1 MKKLL
6 ALILC
11 GLLLLSFPAFA
22 EGVAKDGAYN
32 VVGRGF
38 YGDLNVTVTIADGK
52 ISDITVADC
61 PETHELGGKAIEIMT
76 AAMVE
81 NNTSG
86 VDSVTGA
93 TVTSAFFRMAV
104 NEALKQAEAPDSM
117 KAQVET
123 LEKTEETLSC
133 DVLVMGSG
141 TAGLSAAIAAAEA
154 GANVIVIEKQDI
166 PGGSAVT
173 SAGIVY
179 APVDENDKVAMVQY
193 YMDRAEG
200 NANEALLQFYADNAL
215 DTISWLE
222 SLGVQWLMTV
232 PAGTA
237 PEPRARF
244 SMTAEGVGM
253 TGAALVNP
261 MLAKID
267 ELGVQLLC
275 GVRGTELLVD
285 ENGAITGAKAES
297 KAAEYTINARSVILA
312 TGGFDASKEM
322 KAEYSPV
329 AENDFPLSSKG
340 NVGDGIRMGMAIG
353 AATEFKG
360 GVIGF
365 DFVDGLL
372 PASGMNAVAMYC
384 SSYVQPDGTFVSK
397 VIDYPITYTAI
408 KELSVPNF
416 YGLYD
421 AKGAETAE
429 AAVAVG
435 FGWKGETVEELAEA
449 TGMDAVKL
457 ADAIEQDPDLTEA
470 PYYAVMVKP
479 TTIGSMGGL
488 VIDTDAQVL
497 REDGSAI
504 PGLYATGEVANGG
517 FYYVEY
523 PASGSSLSL
532 GMTFGLEA
540 GRNAAAYTASSA
552 EDHLLLPLYGESNVA
567 YAYDGV
573 NAPTKVTEVQFLGEP
588 LAMPMVE
595 EYDPYIS
602 AYTVENPIYTVIFFP
617 GSGYFHM
624 NSYALEGTDIAKKMN
639 ERGISCF
646 VCGYRVSPN
655 DYRGI
660 LADGQRAVRWVRYH
674 ADEYGVDPEKIAVFG
689 FSAGGHM
696 ALMTCEY
703 PEYAV
708 EDPNYVKDVID
719 EMSAMPNACLL
730 GYPVVTMEEGVTFEP
745 GAQVFFNGEATKQ
758 ARAKYSAEDHVP
770 ENMPPVFM
778 WLCADDNLVPN
789 ANSLRL
795 AAQLDKMNIPYEL
808 HVFRE
813 GTHGIGLA
821 EGLDCAA
828 WFDLSVSFINRVA
841 KG

>member
-11 GLLLLSFPAFA
+11 ATLLLSGMALA
-22 EGVAKDGAYN
+22 EGGATDGEYT
-32 VVGRGF
+32 VTGPGF
-38 YGDLNVTVTIADGK
+38 YGDLNVTVLIEEGA
-52 ISDITVADC
+52 ISDIYVTDC
-61 PETHELGGKAIEIMT
+61 PETPELGGRAIDMMIQDMID
-76 AAMVE
+76 

-86 VDSVTGA
+86 VDGVSGA

-104 NEALKQAEAPDSM
+104 NSALKEANAPESMTAKVEAP
-117 KAQVET
+117 
-123 LEKTEETLSC
+123 EKTDETLSC

-154 GANVIVIEKQDI
+154 GASVLVIEKQDI

-179 APVDENDKVAMVQY
+179 APVDEDDKDAMVAY
-193 YMDRAEG
+193 YMDRADG
-200 NANEALLQFYADNAL
+200 NANEELLQFYADNAL
-215 DTISWLE
+215 DTIAWLE

-261 MLAKID
+261 MLAQLE
-267 ELGVQLLC
+267 ELGVQVLT
-275 GVRGTELLVD
+275 GVKGTELLVD
-285 ENGAITGAKAES
+285 DSGAITGAKAEG
-297 KAAEYTINARSVILA
+297 KTADYTIDAKSVILA

-322 KAEYSPV
+322 KAQYSPI

-340 NVGDGIRMGMAIG
+340 NVGDGINMGIAIG

-365 DFVDGLL
+365 DFVDGSL

-408 KELSVPNF
+408 KELGVDHF

-421 AKGAETAE
+421 AAGAETAE

-435 FGWKGETVEELAEA
+435 FGWKGDTVEELAEA
-449 TGMDAVKL
+449 TGMDAAKL
-457 ADAIEQDPDLTEA
+457 ADAIEQDPDLNQA

-497 REDGSAI
+497 KEDGTPI

-517 FYYVEY
+517 FYNVEY

-540 GRNAAAYTASSA
+540 GRNAA
-552 EDHLLLPLYGESNVA
+552 E
-567 YAYDGV
+567 
-573 NAPTKVTEVQFLGEP
+573 
-588 LAMPMVE
+588 
-595 EYDPYIS
+595 
-602 AYTVENPIYTVIFFP
+602 
-617 GSGYFHM
+617 
-624 NSYALEGTDIAKKMN
+624 
-639 ERGISCF
+639 
-646 VCGYRVSPN
+646 
-655 DYRGI
+655 
-660 LADGQRAVRWVRYH
+660 
-674 ADEYGVDPEKIAVFG
+674 
-689 FSAGGHM
+689 
-696 ALMTCEY
+696 
-703 PEYAV
+703 
-708 EDPNYVKDVID
+708 YVK
-719 EMSAMPNACLL
+719 
-730 GYPVVTMEEGVTFEP
+730 
-745 GAQVFFNGEATKQ
+745 
-758 ARAKYSAEDHVP
+758 
-770 ENMPPVFM
+770 
-778 WLCADDNLVPN
+778 
-789 ANSLRL
+789 
-795 AAQLDKMNIPYEL
+795 
-808 HVFRE
+808 
-813 GTHGIGLA
+813 
-821 EGLDCAA
+821 
-828 WFDLSVSFINRVA
+828 
-841 KG
+841 